1 MLFSREVLKMELP
14 VRKTYK
20 PWLGMFICLVF
31 LLQGCTTIKKW
42 TGLQTADDEEVAREA
57 KEAAEA
63 PEAVGDTVVI
73 GGKTYVRGRNP
84 YYLTYPAEP
93 EYVYYEKG
101 KEFTGLGE
109 VLAKWRDRR
118 SGKGSAT
125 AGVPPEKVQEM
136 VRAEV
141 ERILRDQGRSGDL
154 FVSKVKAS
162 SPYSGRAVAVVPA
175 LRETP
180 KGYDG
185 LNLTLANNL
194 RADLARQRDLVVIPE
209 AATKEAEG
217 KLIGG
222 KIGSA
227 RNIQA
232 LGNALGVQG
241 VLITQVIPPGYKD
254 SSGYA
259 AITLYETFNGSEI
272 KTILEPFA
280 ASDAKTDVAQKVV
293 ARSAILLGNEI
304 RGLEWFGRIEFLK
317 GEKIFVNVGNNT
329 GLKPGKLLQV
339 VQPGKEV
346 RNPQTNA
353 LLGYT
358 NDVSRGELRVTEI
371 LGKNAVAAVA
381 VSGGPFQPND
391 LVRPR

>member
-1 MLFSREVLKMELP
+1 MQSPLVKKLTVAMVMLVLLAA
-14 VRKTYK
+14 
-20 PWLGMFICLVF
+20 F
-31 LLQGCTTIKKW
+31 LQGCTTIKKW

-57 KEAAEA
+57 KEAATA

-73 GGKTYVRGRNP
+73 DGKTYVRGRNP

-101 KEFTGLGE
+101 KEFRGLGD
-109 VLAKWRDRR
+109 VIAKWRDRWT
-118 SGKGSAT
+118 GKDKSL

-141 ERILRDQGRSGDL
+141 ERILREQGRSGDL
-154 FVSKVKAS
+154 FVSKVKS
-162 SPYSGRAVAVVPA
+162 RSPYSGRAVAVVPA

-180 KGYDG
+180 RSYEG
-185 LNLTLANNL
+185 LNLTVANNL
-194 RADLARQRDLVVIPE
+194 RADLARQQDLVVIPE

-217 KLIGG
+217 KIIGG
-222 KIGSA
+222 KVSTG

-241 VLITQVIPPGYKD
+241 VIITQVIPPGYKD
-254 SSGYA
+254 SSGYVA
-259 AITLYETFNGSEI
+259 LSLYETFNGSEV
-272 KTILEPFA
+272 KTVLEPFA
-280 ASDAKTDVAQKVV
+280 PSDSKTDVSQKVV
-293 ARSAILLGNEI
+293 NRSSILLSNEI
-304 RGLEWFGRIEFLK
+304 RSLEWFGRIEFLEK
-317 GEKIFVNVGNNT
+317 DKIFVNVGNNT
-329 GLKPGKLLQV
+329 GVRPGKILQV

-358 NDVSRGELRVTEI
+358 NDVPKGELRVTEV

-391 LVRPR
+391 LVKPR

>member
-1 MLFSREVLKMELP
+1 MKSP
-14 VRKTYK
+14 VPHKGI
-20 PWLGMFICLVF
+20 LSLILLIF
-31 LLQGCTTIKKW
+31 LATFLQGCTTIKKW
-42 TGLQTADDEEVAREA
+42 TGMQTADDEEVAREA
-57 KEAAEA
+57 KEAATA
-63 PEAVGDTVVI
+63 PEAAGDTVVI
-73 GGKTYVRGRNP
+73 DGKTYVRGRNP

-101 KEFTGLGE
+101 KEFTGLGD
-109 VLAKWRDRR
+109 VIAKWRDRW

-141 ERILRDQGRSGDL
+141 ERILREQGRSGDL
-154 FVSKVKAS
+154 FVSKVKS
-162 SPYSGRAVAVVPA
+162 TSPYTGRAVAVVPA

-209 AATKEAEG
+209 AATKEAEA
-217 KLIGG
+217 KLVGG
-222 KIGSA
+222 KITTS

-232 LGNALGVQG
+232 LGHALGVQG
-241 VLITQVIPPGYKD
+241 VIITQVIPPGYKD
-254 SSGYA
+254 SSGYVA
-259 AITLYETFNGSEI
+259 LSLYETCNGSEV

-280 ASDAKTDVAQKVV
+280 ASDSKTDVAQKVV
-293 ARSAILLGNEI
+293 SRSSLLLGNEI
-304 RGLEWFGRIEFLK
+304 RGLEWFGRIEFLEK
-317 GEKIFVNVGNNT
+317 EKIFVNVGNNT
-329 GLKPGKLLQV
+329 GLKPGKLLKV

-358 NDVSRGELRVTEI
+358 GDVARGELRVTEI

-391 LVRPR
+391 LVKPR

>member
-1 MLFSREVLKMELP
+1 MKFPAPNKGIPYLTLLVL
-14 VRKTYK
+14 
-20 PWLGMFICLVF
+20 LVF
-31 LLQGCTTIKKW
+31 SLQGCTTIKKW

-57 KEAAEA
+57 KEAAVA

-93 EYVYYEKG
+93 EFVYYEKG
-101 KEFTGLGE
+101 KEFTGLGD
-109 VLAKWRDRR
+109 VLAKWRDQR
-118 SGKGSAT
+118 SGKEKGIT
-125 AGVPPEKVQEM
+125 GVPPEKVQEM

-141 ERILRDQGRSGDL
+141 ERILREQGRGGDF

-232 LGNALGVQG
+232 LGQALGVQG
-241 VLITQVIPPGYKD
+241 VIITQVIPPGYKD
-254 SSGYA
+254 SSGYVA
-259 AITLYETFNGSEI
+259 LSLYETFNGSEI

-280 ASDAKTDVAQKVV
+280 AGDSKTDVAQKVV
-293 ARSAILLGNEI
+293 SRSSLLLGNEI
-304 RGLEWFGRIEFLK
+304 RGLEWFGRIEFLEK
-317 GEKIFVNVGNNT
+317 EKIFVNVGNNT
-329 GLKPGKLLQV
+329 GLKPGKVLQV

-358 NDVSRGELRVTEI
+358 SDVPKGELRVTEV

-391 LVRPR
+391 LVKPR

>member
-1 MLFSREVLKMELP
+1 MRSPAGNKFVLTIGMILIFLAVLP
-14 VRKTYK
+14 
-20 PWLGMFICLVF
+20 
-31 LLQGCTTIKKW
+31 GCTTIKKW
-42 TGLQTADDEEVAREA
+42 TGLQTADDEEVAQEA
-57 KEAAEA
+57 KEAATT

-101 KEFTGLGE
+101 KEFTGLGD
-109 VLAKWRDRR
+109 VIAKWRDRR
-118 SGKGSAT
+118 SGKEKGL

-141 ERILRDQGRSGDL
+141 ERILREQGRGGDI
-154 FVSKVKAS
+154 FVSKVKAT

-194 RADLARQRDLVVIPE
+194 RADLARQRDLVVMPE
-209 AATKEAEG
+209 AATKEAEA
-217 KLIGG
+217 KLIGS
-222 KIGSA
+222 KITTS

-232 LGNALGVQG
+232 LGHALGVQG
-241 VLITQVIPPGYKD
+241 VIITQVIPPGYKD
-254 SSGYA
+254 SSGYVA
-259 AITLYETFNGSEI
+259 LSLYETFNGSEV

-280 ASDAKTDVAQKVV
+280 ASEAKTEVANKVV
-293 ARSAILLGNEI
+293 SRSSILLGNEI
-304 RGLEWFGRIEFLK
+304 RGLEWFGRIEFMEK
-317 GEKIFVNVGNNT
+317 EKIFVNVGNNA

-358 NDVSRGELRVTEI
+358 NDVAKGELRVTEV

-391 LVRPR
+391 LVKPR

>member
-1 MLFSREVLKMELP
+1 MQSPLVKRLTLSLVVLILSAA
-14 VRKTYK
+14 Y
-20 PWLGMFICLVF
+20 LS
-31 LLQGCTTIKKW
+31 GCTTIKKW

-57 KEAAEA
+57 KEAATA

-73 GGKTYVRGRNP
+73 DGKTYVRGRNP

-93 EYVYYEKG
+93 EFVYYEKG
-101 KEFTGLGE
+101 KEFKGLGDVIAE
-109 VLAKWRDRR
+109 WRDRW
-118 SGKGSAT
+118 SGKDKT
-125 AGVPPEKVQEM
+125 MAGVPPEKVQEM

-141 ERILRDQGRSGDL
+141 ERILREQGRSGDL
-154 FVSKVKAS
+154 FVSKVKS
-162 SPYSGRAVAVVPA
+162 RSPYTGRAVAVVPA

-194 RADLARQRDLVVIPE
+194 RADLARQQDLVVIPE
-209 AATKEAEG
+209 AATKEAEA
-217 KLIGG
+217 KLMGS
-222 KIGSA
+222 KITSS

-241 VLITQVIPPGYKD
+241 VIITQVIPPGYKD
-254 SSGYA
+254 SSGYVA
-259 AITLYETFNGSEI
+259 LSLYETFNGSEV
-272 KTILEPFA
+272 KTVLEPFA
-280 ASDAKTDVAQKVV
+280 AGDSKMDVAQKAVN
-293 ARSAILLGNEI
+293 RSSILLSNEI
-304 RGLEWFGRIEFLK
+304 RGLEWFGRIEFLEK
-317 GEKIFVNVGNNT
+317 DKIFVNVGNNA
-329 GLKPGKLLQV
+329 GVKPGKILQV

-358 NDVSRGELRVTEI
+358 NDVPKGELRVTEV
-371 LGKNAVAAVA
+371 LGKNAVAGVA

-391 LVRPR
+391 LVKPR

>member
-1 MLFSREVLKMELP
+1 MQSPTATKC
-14 VRKTYK
+14 K
-20 PWLGMFICLVF
+20 PYLSLFICLLF

-57 KEAAEA
+57 KEAATT
-63 PEAVGDTVVI
+63 PEAAGDTVVI
-73 GGKTYVRGRNP
+73 GGKTYVKGRNP

-93 EYVYYEKG
+93 EFVYYEKG
-101 KEFTGLGE
+101 KEFTGLGDA
-109 VLAKWRDRR
+109 LAKWRDRR
-118 SGKGSAT
+118 SGKEKGM

-141 ERILRDQGRSGDL
+141 ERILREQGRGGDI

-209 AATKEAEG
+209 AATKEAEAR
-217 KLIGG
+217 LFGG
-222 KIGSA
+222 KIATS

-232 LGNALGVQG
+232 LGQALGVQG
-241 VLITQVIPPGYKD
+241 VIITQVIPPGYKD
-254 SSGYA
+254 SSGYVGLS
-259 AITLYETFNGSEI
+259 LYETFNGSEV

-280 ASDAKTDVAQKVV
+280 AGDSKTDVAQKVV
-293 ARSAILLGNEI
+293 SRSSILLGNEI
-304 RGLEWFGRIEFLK
+304 RGLEWFGRIEFLEK
-317 GEKIFVNVGNNT
+317 DKIFVNVGNNT

-353 LLGYT
+353 LLGFT
-358 NDVSRGELRVTEI
+358 NDVPKGELRVTEV

-391 LVRPR
+391 LVKPR